1 MLHDAELLVDEVE
14 ETWRERWAGMDVG
27 ERSHYV
33 NVELLDLRRYLAEL
47 AGARARGELSAEQAP
62 RLDALLGAWERVK
75 PIAAAMGRKL
85 EKQLKGRGAA

>member
-1 MLHDAELLVDEVE
+1 MLHDAELLVDDVE

-27 ERSHYV
+27 ERSHDV

-47 AGARARGELSAEQAP
+47 QGARARGELSAEQAR
-62 RLDALLGAWERVK
+62 RLDALLGGWERVK
-75 PIAAAMGRKL
+75 PIAGAMGRKL